1 MLTRRTAIVR
11 DFTVFL
17 IFSKILAI
25 RQSKGYEEEEIVV
38 PFFAM
43 VGYKETDGGTGP
55 CSIE

>member
-1 MLTRRTAIVR
+1 MR